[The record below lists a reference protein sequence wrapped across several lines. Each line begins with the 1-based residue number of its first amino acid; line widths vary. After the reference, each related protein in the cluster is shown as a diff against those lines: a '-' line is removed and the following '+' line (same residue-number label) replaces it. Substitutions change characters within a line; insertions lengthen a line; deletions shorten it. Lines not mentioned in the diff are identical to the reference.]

1 MTLIKVISYICIYE
15 RDNSECLINF
25 LRRSGEGV
33 GGGGQAESGLS
44 PDEYPKVFQLSEI
57 SRHAPFRAP
66 FNPAETGL
74 IFSM

>member
-1 MTLIKVISYICIYE
+1 M
-15 RDNSECLINF
+15 
-25 LRRSGEGV
+25 GE
-33 GGGGQAESGLS
+33 GGGQAESGLS

-74 IFSM
+74 NFSM

>member
-1 MTLIKVISYICIYE
+1 MFDYFFKTKWG
-15 RDNSECLINF
+15 R
-25 LRRSGEGV
+25 G

-44 PDEYPKVFQLSEI
+44 PDEYPKIFQLSEI

-74 IFSM
+74 NFSM